1 MAQNKNK
8 LKVKRNLL
16 GSKKPLWSSYRQNE
30 ENQKNDGNDPNI
42 EQVPVVFADI
52 DDIPI
57 IADNPVVNNEPL
69 DIKKSVPQENNRR
82 FFNTASDNSSDI
94 EIPDNEVNISRQS
107 MQRLAPKRAYERKK
121 RNRKNAIGTFFA
133 RFLAIVLLLALAAG
147 AIYGYAFLN
156 KKEVKNIDEF
166 YDFAK
171 GRGYYVV
178 LDSDD
183 VTYNISGENILRR
196 AFSKTKSEIIIE
208 YYSFDTAKSAQNS
221 FEKVVDKR
229 NPIQK
234 SQLLLENVLH
244 FPPQKES
251 EEITDSKGFS
261 YCSRIGNTILYVTG
275 KETYKNDILAIA
287 SAFKY

>member
-1 MAQNKNK
+1 ME
-8 LKVKRNLL
+8 
-16 GSKKPLWSSYRQNE
+16 P
-30 ENQKNDGNDPNI
+30 
-42 EQVPVVFADI
+42 VPVVFANI

-57 IADNPVVNNEPL
+57 VADNPVVDNEPL
-69 DIKKSVPQENNRR
+69 DIKKSVPTENNRR
-82 FFNTASDNSSDI
+82 FFNTASDDSSDI

-107 MQRLAPKRAYERKK
+107 MQRLAPKRTYERKK
-121 RNRKNAIGTFFA
+121 RKRKNAIGTFFA

-196 AFSKTKSEIIIE
+196 AFSKTGTRRS
-208 YYSFDTAKSAQNS
+208 T
-221 FEKVVDKR
+221 
-229 NPIQK
+229 
-234 SQLLLENVLH
+234 
-244 FPPQKES
+244 PP
-251 EEITDSKGFS
+251 
-261 YCSRIGNTILYVTG
+261 CSRSS
-275 KETYKNDILAIA
+275 A
-287 SAFKY
+287 SPRARPTRSCRGARV